1 MFFLWQEEY
10 LRAYYAAIL
19 ASQQAAQIP
28 DPAPTDTPIEDNVN
42 GPLGESVAGEVIKK
56 EDDEDEV
63 EWEEPAA
70 GTLILSTYF
79 VSNLIINDCIS
90 LRIALSSLHFIITTD
105 PSMVLVCYL
114 SNVVP
119 YFKVIRHS
127 GQLDKQMFSLCHAL
141 RQVITSPLVVG
152 L

>member
-1 MFFLWQEEY
+1 M
-10 LRAYYAAIL
+10 RAYYAAIL

-42 GPLGESVAGEVIKK
+42 GPLGEAVAGEVIKK

-63 EWEEPAA
+63 EWEDPGA

-79 VSNLIINDCIS
+79 VSNLIINCCIS
-90 LRIALSSLHFIITTD
+90 LRIALSSLHFIIITD
-105 PSMVLVCYL
+105 PSMELVCYL

-119 YFKVIRHS
+119 YCKVIRHS
-127 GQLDKQMFSLCHAL
+127 G
-141 RQVITSPLVVG
+141 
-152 L
+152 